1 MRYTPTG
8 RNTGAKWLMLALAAL
23 GIVLFVM
30 NIPYPAWR
38 GIWLLGCCGFFMGS
52 AFVWARY
59 VGISIT
65 YEIAPRGYLPP
76 EAGMAYAG
84 VSAVN
89 VMALPPHMLDFAVYK
104 RQGRRWV
111 TDARLGL
118 GELCCF
124 DLYPREGGKER
135 EVHKKYPE
143 MKIFNYT
150 ASMIPE
156 RAYIAV
162 FVDGDGN
169 EAGLILEPD
178 DAMASYLS
186 RVAGM
191 Q

>member
-1 MRYTPTG
+1 MRYTPMG
-8 RNTGAKWLMLALAAL
+8 RHTGAKWLMLALAAL
-23 GIVLFVM
+23 GIALFAM

-38 GIWLLGCCGFFMGS
+38 GVWLLGCCAFFMGS

-76 EAGMAYAG
+76 EAGMAYVGA
-84 VSAVN
+84 SAVN

-118 GELCCF
+118 GELAYF
-124 DLYPREGGKER
+124 DLYPRQGGKER
-135 EVHKKYPE
+135 EVHKTYPD

-162 FVDGDGN
+162 FADGDGGTV
-169 EAGLILEPD
+169 GLILEPD
-178 DAMASYLS
+178 TAMASYLS

>member
-1 MRYTPTG
+1 MRYTPSG
-8 RNTGAKWLMLALAAL
+8 RNTGARLLMLALSAL
-23 GIVLFVM
+23 GIVLFAM

-84 VSAVN
+84 ASAVN
-89 VMALPPHMLDFAVYK
+89 VMGLPPHMLDFAVYK

-186 RVAGM
+186 RVVGM

>member
-1 MRYTPTG
+1 MRYTPSG
-8 RNTGAKWLMLALAAL
+8 RNTGARLLMLALSAL
-23 GIVLFVM
+23 GIVLFAM

-76 EAGMAYAG
+76 EAGMAYAEAS
-84 VSAVN
+84 VVN
-89 VMALPPHMLDFAVYK
+89 VMGLPPHMLDFAVYK

-118 GELCCF
+118 GELCYF
-124 DLYPREGGKER
+124 DLYPREGGKAR

-143 MKIFNYT
+143 IKIFNYT
-150 ASMIPE
+150 ASLVPE

-178 DAMASYLS
+178 AAMASYLS